1 MYLTISIVLILIV
14 AALAAGLLLPEERVE
29 VRKSEY
35 NISQKRLFD
44 VVTNN
49 KDYAYRSDIKDI
61 VILNK
66 EGKKQTWKEIKKNGQ
81 EIIFRTRKV
90 IPHSYYEFEIVEAN
104 GFKGYWTGEFKSK
117 GEDRSE
123 LIATEHIVI
132 PNPFI
137 RLLSYIFVDIGKQME
152 TFQKDLSDKVNRI
165 KES

>member
-1 MYLTISIVLILIV
+1 MYLAVLIVLILIV
-14 AALAAGLLLPEERVE
+14 AALTAGLILPKERVE
-29 VRKSEY
+29 AKKSEY
-35 NISQKRLFD
+35 NISQRRLFE

-49 KDYAYRSDIKDI
+49 KDHHYRSDIKDL
-61 VILNK
+61 VILK
-66 EGKKQTWKEIKKNGQ
+66 TGEETQKWKEIKKNGQ

-104 GFKGYWTGEFKSK
+104 GFRGYWTGEFISK
-117 GEDRSE
+117 GENRSKFV
-123 LIATEHIVI
+123 ATEHIVI

-152 TFQKDLSDKVNRI
+152 TFQKDLSEKVNSI